1 MAKSDIFYQP
11 SNLQALNESLSQL
24 KNGDTV
30 VKTMEEL
37 EKMAADKNI
46 DANTLA
52 LIESEIIANNS
63 SRKHY
68 DSFEEILEELDSE

>member
-52 LIESEIIANNS
+52 LIENEMMLNDPTSLCFKSVDEL
-63 SRKHY
+63 
-68 DSFEEILEELDSE
+68 FEELDSE

>member
-1 MAKSDIFYQP
+1 MAKSDIFYQS

-52 LIESEIIANNS
+52 LIENEMMLNDPTSLCFKSVDEL
-63 SRKHY
+63 
-68 DSFEEILEELDSE
+68 FEELDSE